1 MNLPKIETPKYELTV
16 PSTGEE
22 VRYRPFLVKEEKVLL
37 IAQEAGGE
45 ADLLAAM
52 GDVVT
57 SCTFGKINVSKLAS
71 FDLEYI
77 FLKLRAKS
85 VGEEAEIGIKCE
97 ECDEVNKVTVNL
109 DAVEVTKGKPLPKKI
124 QLNETIGIVPQYIKV
139 IDLINISKKT
149 DKGDILTASI
159 AASIENIYDEEN
171 VYPIAEA
178 SDNDVKEFIE
188 SLNKSQIEK
197 IEEVVSGAPKLQET
211 VSFTCAKC
219 GAKNEKVLT
228 GIESFFV

>member
-57 SCTFGKINVSKLAS
+57 SCTFGKINVSQLAS